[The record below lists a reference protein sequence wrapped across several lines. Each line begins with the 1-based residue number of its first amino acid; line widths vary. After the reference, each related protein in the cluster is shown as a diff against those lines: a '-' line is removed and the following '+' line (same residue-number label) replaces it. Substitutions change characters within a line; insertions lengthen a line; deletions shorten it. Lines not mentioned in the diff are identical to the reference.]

1 MDDID
6 KKLIQA
12 LTDNARAPLTDLAR
26 KLGIARTT
34 VQSRIERLEK
44 AGTIR
49 GYTVRMGYANRPM
62 IRASVL
68 VAFDPHSGAEV
79 LSKLRSLPEVRRAHT
94 TSGRFDMLVEIAAQ
108 TTADLDRIL
117 DQIGSA
123 KGVKSSESMIY
134 LTTKLD
140 RGASL

>member
-1 MDDID
+1 
-6 KKLIQA
+6 
-12 LTDNARAPLTDLAR
+12 
-26 KLGIARTT
+26 
-34 VQSRIERLEK
+34 
-44 AGTIR
+44 
-49 GYTVRMGYANRPM
+49 M

-68 VAFDPHSGAEV
+68 IAFDPHSGAKV

-123 KGVKSSESMIY
+123 KGVKSSESLIY
-134 LTTKLD
+134 LMTKLD

>member
-6 KKLIQA
+6 KKLIRA
-12 LTDNARAPLTDLAR
+12 LTDNARAPLTELAR
-26 KLGIARTT
+26 QLGIARTT
-34 VQSRIERLEK
+34 VQSRIVRLEK
-44 AGTIR
+44 IGTIR
-49 GYTVRMGYANRPM
+49 GYTLRMGSASRPM

-68 VAFDPHSGAEV
+68 IAFEPHSSGEV
-79 LSKLRSLPEVRRAHT
+79 LSKLRCLPEVRRAHT
-94 TSGRFDMLVEIAAQ
+94 TSGRFDMLVEIATQ

-117 DQIGSA
+117 DQIGSS
-123 KGVKSSESMIY
+123 KGVKSSESFIY